1 MGVNKDKS
9 KKTAV
14 SGPVR
19 LQERR
24 KSSGQSEGV
33 KSREEMLAAL
43 EAHSR
48 MMLGFDNGASGS
60 STQIQNNP
68 SNVSSTSEDEDGED
82 EEDDDVGDENDEF
95 DDGWTPQHEEHS
107 ENKVPEV
114 IFVPPTSKSSNNLGL
129 SSTERRAFLVS
140 QDKSSSAKM
149 MGLQS
154 SSLPQRKRRQASSE
168 EDLTNQSLDKTLHS
182 MLLTTLLPESTQPSR
197 PVEKRTAIASRLA
210 QLASFDIGQDPRSGE
225 LSRHP
230 AKIRTGILHARQKR
244 EAVQKEAERAAG
256 HVRGLKKGNKV
267 NNGSKRLGLGEEVKK
282 KGMESKKEGRVR
294 GLGGGMGRFENGML
308 KLSQMDIAKGKGYG
322 NSHSG
327 KRRRK

>member
-1 MGVNKDKS
+1 MGVNREKS
-9 KKTAV
+9 KKTVV

-24 KSSGQSEGV
+24 TSSGQSEGV

-48 MMLGFDNGASGS
+48 MMLGFDNGESSS

-68 SNVSSTSEDEDGED
+68 SNAFSTSEDEDGED
-82 EEDDDVGDENDEF
+82 EDDDVEYDDIVDENDDF
-95 DDGWTPQHEEHS
+95 DDGWAPQHEDS

-129 SSTERRAFLVS
+129 SSTERRAFL
-140 QDKSSSAKM
+140 KSSSAKM

-154 SSLPQRKRRQASSE
+154 SSLPQRKRRHNSSE
-168 EDLTNQSLDKTLHS
+168 EDVTNQSLDKTLHS

-256 HVRGLKKGNKV
+256 HVRGLKKGDKV

-294 GLGGGMGRFENGML
+294 GLSGGMGRFENGML
-308 KLSQMDIAKGKGYG
+308 KLSQMDIAKGKGNG